1 MGYILID
8 TNYVDELSDAENM
21 MDENEL
27 EPDYYI
33 DRPVLTYIINLIIS
47 LLQCLFLSMKET
59 IKRSKLKT
67 KTLIS
72 LTMNLKLSQYF
83 KCW

>member
-1 MGYILID
+1 
-8 TNYVDELSDAENM
+8 
-21 MDENEL
+21 
-27 EPDYYI
+27 
-33 DRPVLTYIINLIIS
+33 
-47 LLQCLFLSMKET
+47 MKET
-59 IKRSKLKT
+59 IKRFKLKT